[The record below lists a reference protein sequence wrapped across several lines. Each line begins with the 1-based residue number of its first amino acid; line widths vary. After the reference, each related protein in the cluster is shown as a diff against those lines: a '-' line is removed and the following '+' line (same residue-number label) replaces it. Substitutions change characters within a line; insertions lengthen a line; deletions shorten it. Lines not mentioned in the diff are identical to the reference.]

1 MPKPRKNEN
10 QENFISRC
18 IPQLIGEGRE
28 AQQAAAICYSMWSE
42 HSGKRG
48 MHGDLMDDEDDEGYH
63 DKPKRKSSKKKE

>member
-1 MPKPRKNEN
+1 V
-10 QENFISRC
+10 
-18 IPQLIGEGRE
+18 GEGRE